1 MNPDIWQPTIMWA
14 GATEDS
20 SVYLAAP
27 FFNEEQRVVCTEV
40 ENLCGSQGRP
50 ILSPR
55 NICLL
60 PQPCTPAQ
68 QRATFATNLQCIKAA
83 GVVLARIDDFDPG
96 TIWEVG
102 YAYAMG
108 KAVVA
113 FTTVPDRGLNV
124 MLAQSCVGIIQG
136 MEKVHRFLRAE
147 TMPGYD
153 WSVVRVW
160 SGYIE

>member
-1 MNPDIWQPTIMWA
+1 MNCEIWRPTIKWA
-14 GATEDS
+14 HGIKDC

-27 FFNEEQRVVCTEV
+27 FFNEEQRMVCTEV
-40 ENLCGSQGRP
+40 ENLCGAQGRP
-50 ILSPR
+50 LLSPR

-60 PQPCTPAQ
+60 PQPCTPWQ
-68 QRATFATNLQCIKAA
+68 QRATFDTNLQCISQA

-102 YAYAMG
+102 YAYALG
-108 KAVVA
+108 QPVVA

-147 TMPGYD
+147 AMPGFD
-153 WSVVRVW
+153 WSAVTVWQGEVV
-160 SGYIE
+160 